1 MTTSQRTPSSAIGCN
16 EAHTVP
22 PKWIP
27 GVPRLGQ
34 TSKREAQGE
43 CRAVRRPKRCAAIC
57 AQIRADTDHLQTR
70 FEKGADQVTEH
81 CNVLRS
87 DIQLATES
95 AIEQMQACSDELVR
109 QVDLF
114 EKSCRDEY
122 SSDKHFEKTLKE
134 VQYIYPLPIDH

>member
-1 MTTSQRTPSSAIGCN
+1 MSRGKAAETLRRQSARDTRRHGSSAD
-16 EAHTVP
+16 
-22 PKWIP
+22 
-27 GVPRLGQ
+27 
-34 TSKREAQGE
+34 
-43 CRAVRRPKRCAAIC
+43 AVREGRR
-57 AQIRADTDHLQTR
+57 
-70 FEKGADQVTEH
+70 QVTEH